1 MKKKK
6 KKFNPETMAKN
17 YQLIVY
23 WSEEDQ
29 AYLAEAPELNGCI
42 SHGKTEEEAIENGRD
57 AIVSWLEAADEF
69 KIPTPA
75 PTKDYSGQFV
85 VRLGKSLHRD
95 LVRKALAE
103 GLSLNQL
110 VQNLL
115 RKAV

>member
-1 MKKKK
+1 MDRVHFEPFFYPLDKILHWNRIYGPSG
-6 KKFNPETMAKN
+6 FLQYQCVIPE
-17 YQLIVY
+17 
-23 WSEEDQ
+23 
-29 AYLAEAPELNGCI
+29 
-42 SHGKTEEEAIENGRD
+42 ENGRD

-69 KIPTPA
+69 KVPVPA

-95 LVRKALAE
+95 LVRKAMAE

>member
-6 KKFNPETMAKN
+6 KINPITMAKE

-23 WSEEDQ
+23 WSEEDE
-29 AYLAEAPELNGCI
+29 AFLAEAPELNGCI
-42 SHGKTEEEAIENGRD
+42 THGETEKEALKNGRD
-57 AIVSWLEAADEF
+57 AIVSWLEAAEEF
-69 KIPTPA
+69 KIPIPA
-75 PTKDYSGQFV
+75 PNKDFSGQFV

-95 LVRKALAE
+95 LVKKALAE